1 MRQEPSLVFIGGEG
15 INKAGEG
22 NFVSFSVGREL
33 SFFFFNKARCFVTSF
48 WESSGGVVG
57 SGAAGG

>member
-33 SFFFFNKARCFVTSF
+33 SFFF
-48 WESSGGVVG
+48 
-57 SGAAGG
+57 